1 MTGSPDREPCHSG
14 GAAHRSRV
22 ARTIGLAAVAL
33 SLAVTAACTES
44 RTVDVAGRK
53 DGVASGKIGQR
64 AKQAPTIVL
73 SPAANTASAP
83 ADAVT
88 VTTVSAVLDTVTLTD
103 AQNNPV
109 AGAFDAGKRSW
120 HSTAPLDYG
129 AQYRLTATGTGP
141 RKQHLSQ
148 SSTFTTVKPAKLVT
162 PTLQANRFMDLTAQ
176 QTYGVG
182 QPVIV
187 NFSDPVTDKVA
198 AEKAL
203 QVTTEPH
210 VDGAWHWFNDQEV
223 HWRPPEYWKP
233 GTKVTVQ
240 TNVHGKDLGG
250 GAYGDKDTSVSFTI
264 GQSKVAI
271 ADDNTHQIQVYIGG
285 QLVKTVPTAMGLHE
299 QIGSIDL
306 RTRSGPHVVL
316 GTERETRMTSASF
329 GLTGPMGYDTMVEWT
344 THISYEGEYIHA
356 APWSEAQQGNSD
368 ASHGCLNVNTEN
380 AIWFVQNFGPGD
392 IVDVRNTGLPLQ
404 PTDGLLDWTFSWADW
419 VKGDAVAH

>member
-1 MTGSPDREPCHSG
+1 MSTD
-14 GAAHRSRV
+14 AA
-22 ARTIGLAAVAL
+22 AKGK
-33 SLAVTAACTES
+33 
-44 RTVDVAGRK
+44 AG
-53 DGVASGKIGQR
+53 QQ
-64 AKQAPTIVL
+64 AKQAPAIVL
-73 SPAANTASAP
+73 STAANAASAP
-83 ADAVT
+83 ADVVT

-103 AQNNPV
+103 AQNNAV

-129 AQYRLTATGTGP
+129 SQYKLTATGVGP
-141 RKQHLSQ
+141 HKRRLTQ
-148 SSTFTTVKPAKLVT
+148 SSTFTTVNPGKLAT
-162 PTLQANRFMDLTAQ
+162 PTLKANRFMDLSGQ

-187 NFSDPVTDKVA
+187 DFSEPVTDKAA

-203 QVTTEPH
+203 QVVTEPH

-233 GTKVTVQ
+233 GTKVTVS
-240 TNVHGKDLGG
+240 TNVHGKNLGG
-250 GAYGDKDTSVSFTI
+250 GVYGDKDTSYAFTI
-264 GQSKVAI
+264 GQSKIAI
-271 ADDNTHQIQVYIGG
+271 ADDKTYQIQVFIDGK
-285 QLVKTVPTAMGLHE
+285 LVKEVPTAMGLHE
-299 QIGSIDL
+299 QIGDIDL

-329 GLTGPMGYDTMVEWT
+329 GLTGAMGYDAMVEWT

-368 ASHGCLNVNTEN
+368 ASHGCLNVNTDN

-392 IVDVRNTGLPLQ
+392 VVDVRNTGLPLQ
-404 PTDGLLDWTFSWADW
+404 PTDGLLDWTFSWPDW
-419 VKGDAVAH
+419 VKGSAAQH